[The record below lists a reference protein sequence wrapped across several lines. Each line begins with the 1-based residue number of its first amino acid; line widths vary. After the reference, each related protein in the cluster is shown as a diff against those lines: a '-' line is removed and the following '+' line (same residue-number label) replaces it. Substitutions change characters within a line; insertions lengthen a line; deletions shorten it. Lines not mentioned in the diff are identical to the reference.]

1 MELILKCVYYLLV
14 FCRFI
19 NHVKNKQNVRVVTP
33 KKTLVKK
40 VKR

>member
-19 NHVKNKQNVRVVTP
+19 NQIKNKQNVIFVIP